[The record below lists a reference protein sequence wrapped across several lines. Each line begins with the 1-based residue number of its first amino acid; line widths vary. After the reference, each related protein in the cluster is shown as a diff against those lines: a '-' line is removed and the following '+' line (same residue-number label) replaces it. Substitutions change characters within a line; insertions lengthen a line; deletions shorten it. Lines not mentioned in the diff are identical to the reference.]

1 MPYLLASMKCTR
13 CIFMECRRNRSPR
26 ASASFC
32 YRLHAARSSA
42 RQNFRSHGHGS
53 ALCQTADCFPPR
65 EHLRIDLGSRVPQKA
80 PFLHIF
86 WSSSDAPG
94 DPPQPPQHGAGFW
107 EQSADKRL
115 PLPTGGG
122 TNSAAILLSQYT
134 VRSGSHPRSCPSGW
148 WLGFCSHCLSTCP
161 RARRSTSARATDCA
175 GKRAFGNRVA
185 AWPKLAPDRCFG
197 YI

>member
-26 ASASFC
+26 ASACFC

-86 WSSSDAPG
+86 LELFRRTRGPHQ
-94 DPPQPPQHGAGFW
+94 PQ
-107 EQSADKRL
+107 ESEDKVQQMQKHTKL
-115 PLPTGGG
+115 PLFLNRHFLG
-122 TNSAAILLSQYT
+122 AHLLHYYT
-134 VRSGSHPRSCPSGW
+134 FHLIFFQLFSRFFLV
-148 WLGFCSHCLSTCP
+148 LNLSM
-161 RARRSTSARATDCA
+161 D
-175 GKRAFGNRVA
+175 
-185 AWPKLAPDRCFG
+185 
-197 YI
+197 

>member
-107 EQSADKRL
+107 EQYPDKRL

-122 TNSAAILLSQYT
+122 RALES
-134 VRSGSHPRSCPSGW
+134 RRGSGGSG
-148 WLGFCSHCLSTCP
+148 GGGDTHSTGP
-161 RARRSTSARATDCA
+161 GSSGTTSGR
-175 GKRAFGNRVA
+175 
-185 AWPKLAPDRCFG
+185 
-197 YI
+197 